1 MDPYSSTYVNLSMT
15 SEVMFSVDNSVF
27 VQHTPISINNFVN
40 ESSTMKEKTSIHEL
54 CNDPHYSNSSICN
67 KDALGLSVST
77 PVLMMSFGILGNII
91 ALIVLYTA
99 TKEVRRTV
107 FYTLLAGLAWTD
119 LTGQILVSPIAV
131 IMYANNLTWV
141 GGEPVCKYHAFMMT
155 AFGMITPLLVC
166 TMALERLFALRF
178 SYFYARAVTRRKAQV
193 TIIICWIF
201 VLMYCS
207 LPFIGFGSFEHQF
220 PGSWCFLNFHREST
234 MDMAYAYIYAFFNV
248 LVIVV
253 ISVCNAVVILTLI
266 KMKKVRKINNSPSVE
281 RRESV
286 KPKSKLK
293 VEAETQMVWFLCAIT
308 IVFSTCWMPLNI
320 NILINQITGQMNYAT
335 DLISVRMA
343 GINQILDPW
352 LYILL
357 RKAMIMKAFRFL
369 KNFITAKGK
378 YQSPSRTNQKNK
390 IMSKSEKSTSEQHEL
405 QPYDPKL
412 KISFVTEPIPE
423 ENNSDDSS
431 TCSTV
436 KLIYNEVE
444 AGHELYKRS
453 QYRRSLSADAAP
465 ERRPRLTRIM
475 SDGYQKDRFQERSH
489 TSQTLKKNSILSMC
503 RKGSYNMNKKLRS
516 QDRTT
521 SLSVNSNTICTN
533 LSEASQLY
541 A

>member
-1 MDPYSSTYVNLSMT
+1 MDPYSSSFVNLSMA
-15 SEVMFSVDNSVF
+15 SEVFVSVDNRVL
-27 VQHTPISINNFVN
+27 VQQAPTSISNFVN
-40 ESSTMKEKTSIHEL
+40 DSSTMKDKPSINDL
-54 CNDPHYSNSSICN
+54 CSDPHNSNSSMCN
-67 KDALGLSVST
+67 KGALGLSVST

-131 IMYANNLTWV
+131 IMYANNLEWV
-141 GGEPVCKYHAFMMT
+141 GGEPLCKYHAFMMV

-166 TMALERLFALRF
+166 TMALERLLALRF
-178 SYFYARAVTRRKAQV
+178 TYFYARVVTRRKAQI

-201 VLMYCS
+201 VLVYCS
-207 LPFIGFGSFEHQF
+207 LPLIGFGSFEHQF

-234 MDMAYAYIYAFFNV
+234 MDIVYAYIYAIFNI

-253 ISVCNAVVILTLI
+253 IVVFNAAVIFTLI
-266 KMKKVRKINNSPSVE
+266 KMKKVRKINNSPSIE

-293 VEAETQMVWFLCAIT
+293 VETETQMVWFLCAIT
-308 IVFSTCWMPLNI
+308 IVFCTCWMPLNI
-320 NILINQITGQMNYAT
+320 NILINQITGQISYPT
-335 DLISVRMA
+335 DLIGVRMA

-357 RKAMIMKAFRFL
+357 RKAIIMKGFRFI
-369 KNFITAKGK
+369 KYFITDKRK
-378 YQSPSRTNQKNK
+378 YQSPTRSNQKNK
-390 IMSKSEKSTSEQHEL
+390 IISKRGMITRELHEL
-405 QPYDPKL
+405 RPYDPKM
-412 KISFVTEPIPE
+412 KISIVTEPIPE
-423 ENNSDDSS
+423 ENHSDDSS

-436 KLIYNEVE
+436 KLIYSE
-444 AGHELYKRS
+444 AETGPELVKRS
-453 QYRRSLSADAAP
+453 RYMRSLSADHAA
-465 ERRPRLTRIM
+465 ERRPRLMRNM
-475 SDGYQKDRFQERSH
+475 SDGHQKDIFQGKFH
-489 TSQTLKKNSILSMC
+489 TSQPLKKKSLLNMY
-503 RKGSYNMNKKLRS
+503 RKGSYNMTQRQHS

-521 SLSVNSNTICTN
+521 NLPVNSSRIGTDFSETN
-533 LSEASQLY
+533 QHY